1 MGLIFTYLLLP
12 GIINFQ
18 DIIHRHTIPEINLL
32 LISQVNL
39 LICTLKFQLKNGE
52 NYWILQIFQIFA
64 VNTYLYFTIICDK
77 SIFHMSNFVVTM
89 CGYFGTVL
97 SLLYEPEI
105 VDEIVDYLLNA
116 FDLGE
121 DIEATCLQEFIPEMR
136 LILNQSEILLTSD
149 EFFKLEGNTIGT
161 VIKLLYAFLW
171 QVSSAI

>member
-1 MGLIFTYLLLP
+1 
-12 GIINFQ
+12 
-18 DIIHRHTIPEINLL
+18 
-32 LISQVNL
+32 
-39 LICTLKFQLKNGE
+39 
-52 NYWILQIFQIFA
+52 
-64 VNTYLYFTIICDK
+64 
-77 SIFHMSNFVVTM
+77 MSNFVVTM